1 MVTVGAILVHAAY
14 PLILP
19 LLLGNFVVAGGGWL
33 RFASASRAGALT
45 LLALYMGAAAL
56 ANRVVASMRAAH
68 LEDEDAELTHVRVW
82 RNEGVGGGSV
92 AAAPQPPHISSGCCT
107 GGVCVLPPRGATAT
121 APASSSSPDA
131 AARAAAAALVAQAR
145 TALLGPGAAAGG
157 AAFAL
162 RAPSLPQPAGPAPPD
177 ALAEELQRLCA
188 AVGVEWEGWEGGD
201 GIGRGSV
208 TGADL
213 LAKAA
218 AVAGALGVK

>member
-82 RNEGVGGGSV
+82 RNGGVGGVSV
-92 AAAPQPPHISSGCCT
+92 AAAPQPPHISPGCCT
-107 GGVCVLPPRGATAT
+107 GGVCVLCR
-121 APASSSSPDA
+121 
-131 AARAAAAALVAQAR
+131 R
-145 TALLGPGAAAGG
+145 PGAPRRPRPPPHPHPTRPPGQP
-157 AAFAL
+157 
-162 RAPSLPQPAGPAPPD
+162 RLP
-177 ALAEELQRLCA
+177 
-188 AVGVEWEGWEGGD
+188 
-201 GIGRGSV
+201 
-208 TGADL
+208 
-213 LAKAA
+213 
-218 AVAGALGVK
+218 